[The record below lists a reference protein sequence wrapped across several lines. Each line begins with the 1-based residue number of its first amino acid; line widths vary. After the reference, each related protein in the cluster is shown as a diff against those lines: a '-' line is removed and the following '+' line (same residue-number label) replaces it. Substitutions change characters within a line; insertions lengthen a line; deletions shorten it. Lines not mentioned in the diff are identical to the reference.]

1 MKNISLCQPL
11 KRRGS
16 KLYGQGK
23 VWQMLRISAVEDDL
37 SIYPAELW
45 RVETSNGDSLILFR
59 SKHDFGMRSPQLLRI
74 ERDYLPLAL

>member
-1 MKNISLCQPL
+1 
-11 KRRGS
+11 
-16 KLYGQGK
+16 
-23 VWQMLRISAVEDDL
+23 MLRISAVEDDL